1 MMVDTLRKEE
11 LLNSLDQKCKLCKA
25 CPLHEGRTQSVFG
38 EGNSDAILMFVGE
51 GPGADEDRLGRPFV
65 GKAGQLFDR
74 ILASV
79 GIKRQEVYITNV
91 VKCRPPNNRVPTT
104 EEMEACRPFLD
115 AQIAIVNP
123 HIIVTLGSTS
133 TRALLPSATSITKV
147 RGKWFDWRGGIRVFP
162 MFHPSFL
169 LRNPTFAPGS
179 PKSLTWED
187 IKEVSRVYKEL
198 KDNLERG

>member
-1 MMVDTLRKEE
+1 MMVEVLKKEE
-11 LLNSLDQKCKLCKA
+11 LLDRISQKCKSCSL
-25 CPLHEGRTQSVFG
+25 CPLHGGRIQAVFG
-38 EGNSDAILMFVGE
+38 EGNPDAILMFVGE

-79 GIKRQEVYITNV
+79 GISRSEVYITNV

-104 EEMEACRPFLD
+104 EEMSACRPFLD
-115 AQIAIVNP
+115 AQIAIINP
-123 HIIVTLGSTS
+123 RIIVTLGSTS
-133 TRALLPSATSITKV
+133 TKALLPSAGSITKV
-147 RGKWFDWRGGIRVFP
+147 RGRWFDWRGGIRVFP

-169 LRNPTFAPGS
+169 LRNPAFTPGS

-187 IKEVSRVYKEL
+187 IKEVSRVYKKL
-198 KDNLERG
+198 KEDAEGR